1 MKILEKEV
9 GLPEVEIEANNS
21 TPDWSAILNQAT
33 VTAEE
38 LQEMKIQPREFLL
51 QPFFKVGDFG
61 ILYAQRGVGKTWL
74 GYLIARGVSQGTSV
88 GLWTCPKA
96 CPVLLVDGEMP
107 LDLTKERDK
116 QFATGDA
123 NLFFLHHQV
132 LYDRTE
138 AELNLTSPL
147 IQDALENL
155 CVERKIALLILDN
168 QSTLL
173 AGVSETDPDAWNLI
187 QPFLL
192 RLQRRGIAVLLVV
205 HAGRNNQAR
214 GHSRR
219 EDRTSWMIS
228 LTDRKEDESEGAKF
242 ISEFAKPSRVC
253 PLLDMRHG
261 NKVWIEKRW
270 MDGSIVG
277 ICGEIIR
284 IATRLETNLG
294 LRAEEI
300 SIDGSGDYGK
310 QVGDELAKMGWH
322 VNRFYGQSKDV
333 NDQDYLNR
341 ISEAWI
347 GGCATIKNCDI
358 IIPDDDNFRAQC
370 LSRKQRTGAGGKL
383 QVEPKDEYMKRGFE
397 SCHEGDAVFGAM
409 LPIHGSQCVNMAGFR
424 NDEPDD
430 RGWVERAYDEQVEND
445 TGLPS
450 ASCL

>member
-1 MKILEKEV
+1 MSATLDMEILEKVVGVPDVEV
-9 GLPEVEIEANNS
+9 S
-21 TPDWSAILNQAT
+21 SPDWSVILNRAT

-38 LQEMKIQPREFLL
+38 LQEMKIQEREFLL

-74 GYLIARGVSQGTSV
+74 GYLIARGVAQGTNV

-96 CPVLLVDGEMP
+96 CPVLVVDGEMP

-116 QFATGDA
+116 QFATGNA

-138 AELNLTSPL
+138 MELNLTSPQ
-147 IQDALENL
+147 IQYALENL
-155 CVERKIALLILDN
+155 CVERRIALLILDN

-253 PLLDMRHG
+253 PLLDTPPLLWGFTRG
-261 NKVWIEKRW
+261 A
-270 MDGSIVG
+270 DGRTHYTCKIL
-277 ICGEIIR
+277 
-284 IATRLETNLG
+284 TKL
-294 LRAEEI
+294 
-300 SIDGSGDYGK
+300 
-310 QVGDELAKMGWH
+310 
-322 VNRFYGQSKDV
+322 
-333 NDQDYLNR
+333 DQ
-341 ISEAWI
+341 
-347 GGCATIKNCDI
+347 
-358 IIPDDDNFRAQC
+358 FRQC
-370 LSRKQRTGAGGKL
+370 LEVGMGDDPGAIAEALKVSAGYVSKL
-383 QVEPKDEYMKRGFE
+383 AAKSIAAGWCKKEGRGYALV
-397 SCHEGDAVFGAM
+397 S
-409 LPIHGSQCVNMAGFR
+409 
-424 NDEPDD
+424 
-430 RGWVERAYDEQVEND
+430 
-445 TGLPS
+445 
-450 ASCL
+450 